1 MQTPPREWINFLR
14 EQYPAGSRIKL
25 REMGADDPNPIKPG
39 SMGRLLEIDDIG
51 TFHVAW
57 DDGRQLGVVIGQDS
71 FTVLPPELTTLK
83 LYAPM
88 HADLIGYN
96 EHGDLDDD
104 ESELLDSRE
113 LVRYTD
119 QVTAAL
125 LRERMPEEAERGIMH
140 WYGGDDSIN
149 DKVHSVLFNAE
160 VRDRQL
166 WAVAECRIAG
176 KLTPDEMNTLTD
188 YLTGQM
194 SDGVGEGFEQHEIK
208 IDEGELYV
216 HMWNSDGGWSLLPE
230 QERFAPKLAEGL
242 PDMCWSVL
250 PGEGTLICIKRG
262 ESGYYPSD
270 WGTSDPERNRR
281 IADHNNQENGIT
293 WAQEQAMLVGSMA
306 GWNSPGADPKTY
318 EQKQQEI
325 GGMTF
330 G

>member
-1 MQTPPREWINFLR
+1 MNTPPREWINFLR

-25 REMGADDPNPIKPG
+25 REMGADDPNPVKPG
-39 SMGRLLEIDDIG
+39 SVGDLEFIDDAG
-51 TFHVAW
+51 TFHVKW
-57 DDGRQLGVVIGQDS
+57 DDGRTLGVVIGQDS
-71 FTVLPPELTTLK
+71 FTVLPPKLTTLK

-96 EHGDLDDD
+96 EYGDLDDD

-113 LVRYTD
+113 LVRYAD
-119 QVTAAL
+119 KITAAL

-140 WYGGDDSIN
+140 WYHEEDSVN
-149 DKVHSVLFNAE
+149 DRVKFILLNAE
-160 VRDRQL
+160 VRDRKL
-166 WAVAECRIAG
+166 WAVAECCVAG
-176 KLTPDEMNTLTD
+176 TLTPDEMSTLTD
-188 YLTGQM
+188 YVTGQM
-194 SDGVGEGFEQHEIK
+194 SDGVGEGFEQREIK
-208 IDEGELYV
+208 TDEGELYV

-250 PGEGTLICIKRG
+250 PGEGKLICIKRG
-262 ESGYYPSD
+262 ESGYYLSD

-281 IADHNNQENGIT
+281 IADHNNQEHGVT
-293 WAQEQAMLVGSMA
+293 WAQEQAMLIGSMA

-318 EQKQQEI
+318 EQKQQM
-325 GGMTF
+325 GGMTL